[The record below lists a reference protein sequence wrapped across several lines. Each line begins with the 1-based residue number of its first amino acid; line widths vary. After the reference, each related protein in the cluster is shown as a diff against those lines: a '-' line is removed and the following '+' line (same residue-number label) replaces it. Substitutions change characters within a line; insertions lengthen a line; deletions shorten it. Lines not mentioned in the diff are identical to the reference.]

1 MARTYQS
8 DYKHAYKTS
17 NYNLDYRPGE
27 SDLQYYKR
35 LAKVADQRMVRLEK
49 LAGIYE
55 DPKTKQILPGVE
67 GFEKATKYAY
77 DKALRDLELY
87 GGGKRFNTK
96 PPLNPD
102 GTVDNRLL
110 SEKLAD
116 MRSFLS
122 SVTSTKQGI
131 VSVYT
136 ERAKTFNAQFGTNY
150 TWQDLADFY
159 QSGDADK
166 ALQAASSATVQKA
179 IGKIQHAKERMLKEM
194 NKNAKVT
201 LAKDDKIVYSK
212 AMDLLKSDKLN
223 LSVLKGLT
231 SEQKNRMAEIL
242 TEMEKEK

>member
-1 MARTYQS
+1 MAN
-8 DYKHAYKTS
+8 YKHEYKTRP
-17 NYNLDYRPGE
+17 YNLDYKPGE

-35 LAKVADQRMVRLEK
+35 LAKVADQRLVRLEQ
-49 LAGIYE
+49 LS
-55 DPKTKQILPGVE
+55 KQE
-67 GFEKATKYAY
+67 GFEKVTKFAY
-77 DKALRDLELY
+77 DKAMRDLELY

-96 PPLNPD
+96 PPLNKD

-116 MRSFLS
+116 IRAFLS

-136 ERAKTFNAQFGTNY
+136 ERAKTFNEQFGTNY
-150 TWQDLADFY
+150 SWQDLADFY

-179 IGKIQHAKERMLKEM
+179 IGKIQHAKEQMLKEM
-194 NKNAKVT
+194 NKNGKIT
-201 LAKDDKIVYSK
+201 MDKEDKIVYKK

-223 LSVLKGLT
+223 LSVLKGIT
-231 SEQKNRMAEIL
+231 GEQRLRMAEIL

>member
-1 MARTYQS
+1 MANYKHEYKFRPYNV
-8 DYKHAYKTS
+8 DYK
-17 NYNLDYRPGE
+17 PGE

-35 LAKVADQRMVRLEK
+35 LAKVADQRLVRLEQ
-49 LAGIYE
+49 LS
-55 DPKTKQILPGVE
+55 KQE
-67 GFEKATKYAY
+67 GFEKVTRFAY
-77 DKALRDLELY
+77 ERAMRDLELY

-96 PPLNPD
+96 PPLNAD

-136 ERAKTFNAQFGTNY
+136 ERAKTFNVQFGTNY
-150 TWQDLADFY
+150 SWQDLADFY

-179 IGKIQHAKERMLKEM
+179 IGKIQHAKEQMLKEM

-201 LAKDDKIVYSK
+201 IDKEDKIVYKK
-212 AMDLLKSDKLN
+212 AMELLKSDTLN
-223 LSVLKGLT
+223 LSVLKNITG
-231 SEQKNRMAEIL
+231 EQKDRMAEIL

>member
-1 MARTYQS
+1 MAN
-8 DYKHAYKTS
+8 YKHEYKFRP
-17 NYNLDYRPGE
+17 YNLDYKPGE

-35 LAKVADQRMVRLEK
+35 LAKVADQRLVRLEQ
-49 LAGIYE
+49 LS
-55 DPKTKQILPGVE
+55 TQS
-67 GFEKATKYAY
+67 GFEKVTKFAY
-77 DKALRDLELY
+77 DKAMRDLELY

-96 PPLNPD
+96 PPLNKD

-136 ERAKTFNAQFGTNY
+136 ERARTFNTQFGTNY
-150 TWQDLADFY
+150 SWQDLADFY

-179 IGKIQHAKERMLKEM
+179 IGKIQHAKEQMLKEM
-194 NKNAKVT
+194 NKNSKVT
-201 LAKDDKIVYSK
+201 LDKEDKIVYKK

-223 LSVLKGLT
+223 LSVLKGVT
-231 SEQKNRMAEIL
+231 GEQKLRMAEIL

>member
-1 MARTYQS
+1 MASYKHEYKFRPYNV
-8 DYKHAYKTS
+8 DYK
-17 NYNLDYRPGE
+17 PGE

-35 LAKVADQRMVRLEK
+35 LAKVADQRLVRLEQ
-49 LAGIYE
+49 LSTQ
-55 DPKTKQILPGVE
+55 P
-67 GFEKATKYAY
+67 GFEKVTKFAY
-77 DKALRDLELY
+77 DKAMRDLELY

-96 PPLNPD
+96 PPLNKD

-116 MRSFLS
+116 MRAFLS

-136 ERAKTFNAQFGTNY
+136 ERAKTFNTQFGTNY
-150 TWQDLADFY
+150 SWQDLADFY

-179 IGKIQHAKERMLKEM
+179 IGKIQHAKEQMLKEM

-201 LAKDDKIVYSK
+201 LDKEDKIVYSK

-223 LSVLKGLT
+223 LSVLKGIT
-231 SEQKNRMAEIL
+231 GEQRLRMAEIL

>member
-1 MARTYQS
+1 MAN
-8 DYKHAYKTS
+8 YKHEYKFRP
-17 NYNLDYRPGE
+17 YNLDYRPGE

-35 LAKVADQRMVRLEK
+35 LAKVADQRLVRLEQ
-49 LAGIYE
+49 LS
-55 DPKTKQILPGVE
+55 KQE
-67 GFEKATKYAY
+67 GFEKVTRFAY
-77 DKALRDLELY
+77 ERAMRDLELY

-96 PPLNPD
+96 PPLNAD

-136 ERAKTFNAQFGTNY
+136 ERAKTFNTQFGTNY
-150 TWQDLADFY
+150 SWQDLADFY

-179 IGKIQHAKERMLKEM
+179 IGKIQHAKEQMLKEM

-201 LAKDDKIVYSK
+201 LDKEDKIVYKK
-212 AMDLLKSDKLN
+212 AMELLKSDTLN
-223 LSVLKGLT
+223 LSVLKNITG
-231 SEQKNRMAEIL
+231 EQKDRMAEIL

>member
-1 MARTYQS
+1 MAN
-8 DYKHAYKTS
+8 YKHEYKFRP
-17 NYNLDYRPGE
+17 YNLDYKPGE

-35 LAKVADQRMVRLEK
+35 LAKVADQRLVRLEQ
-49 LAGIYE
+49 LS
-55 DPKTKQILPGVE
+55 KQE
-67 GFEKATKYAY
+67 GFEKVTRFAY
-77 DKALRDLELY
+77 ERAMRDLELY

-96 PPLNPD
+96 PPLNAD

-150 TWQDLADFY
+150 SWQDLADFY

-179 IGKIQHAKERMLKEM
+179 IGKIQHAKEQMLKEM

-201 LAKDDKIVYSK
+201 LDKEDKIVYKK
-212 AMDLLKSDKLN
+212 AMELLKSDTLN
-223 LSVLKGLT
+223 LSVLKNITG
-231 SEQKNRMAEIL
+231 EQKDRITEIL

>member
-1 MARTYQS
+1 MAN
-8 DYKHAYKTS
+8 YKHEYKFRP
-17 NYNLDYRPGE
+17 YNLDYRPGE

-35 LAKVADQRMVRLEK
+35 LAKVADQRLVRLEQ
-49 LAGIYE
+49 LS
-55 DPKTKQILPGVE
+55 KQE
-67 GFEKATKYAY
+67 GFEKVTRFAY
-77 DKALRDLELY
+77 ERAMRDLELY

-96 PPLNPD
+96 PPLNAD

-136 ERAKTFNAQFGTNY
+136 ERAKTFNTQFGTNY
-150 TWQDLADFY
+150 SWQDLADFY

-179 IGKIQHAKERMLKEM
+179 IGKIQHAKEQMLKEM

-201 LAKDDKIVYSK
+201 IDKEDKIVYKK
-212 AMDLLKSDKLN
+212 AMELLKSDKLN
-223 LSVLKGLT
+223 LSVLKGIT
-231 SEQKNRMAEIL
+231 SEQKQRMAEIL

>member
-1 MARTYQS
+1 MAN
-8 DYKHAYKTS
+8 YKHEYKFRP
-17 NYNLDYRPGE
+17 YNLDYKPGE

-35 LAKVADQRMVRLEK
+35 LAKVADQRLVRLEQ
-49 LAGIYE
+49 LS
-55 DPKTKQILPGVE
+55 KQE
-67 GFEKATKYAY
+67 GFEKVTRFAY
-77 DKALRDLELY
+77 ERAMRDLELY

-96 PPLNPD
+96 PPLNAD

-150 TWQDLADFY
+150 SWQDLADFY

-179 IGKIQHAKERMLKEM
+179 IGKIQHAKEQMLKEM

-201 LAKDDKIVYSK
+201 IDKEDKIVYKK
-212 AMDLLKSDKLN
+212 AMELLKSDKLN
-223 LSVLKGLT
+223 LSVLKGIT
-231 SEQKNRMAEIL
+231 SEQKQRMAEIL

>member
-1 MARTYQS
+1 MAN
-8 DYKHAYKTS
+8 YKHEYKFRP
-17 NYNLDYRPGE
+17 YNLDYKPGE

-35 LAKVADQRMVRLEK
+35 LAKVADQRLVRLEQ
-49 LAGIYE
+49 LS
-55 DPKTKQILPGVE
+55 QQE
-67 GFEKATKYAY
+67 GFEKVTRFAY
-77 DKALRDLELY
+77 ERAMRDLEL
-87 GGGKRFNTK
+87 NA
-96 PPLNPD
+96 D

-150 TWQDLADFY
+150 SWQDLADFY

-179 IGKIQHAKERMLKEM
+179 IGKIQHAKEQMLKEM

-201 LAKDDKIVYSK
+201 LDKEDKIVYKK
-212 AMDLLKSDKLN
+212 AMELLKSDTLN
-223 LSVLKGLT
+223 LSVLKNITG
-231 SEQKNRMAEIL
+231 EQKDRIAEIL

>member
-1 MARTYQS
+1 MAN
-8 DYKHAYKTS
+8 YKHEYKFRP
-17 NYNLDYRPGE
+17 YNLDYKPGE
-27 SDLQYYKR
+27 SDLQYYRR
-35 LAKVADQRMVRLEK
+35 LAKTADQRLVRLEQ
-49 LAGIYE
+49 LSTQ
-55 DPKTKQILPGVE
+55 P
-67 GFEKATKYAY
+67 GFEKVTKFAY
-77 DKALRDLELY
+77 DKAMRDLELY

-96 PPLNPD
+96 PPLNKD

-116 MRSFLS
+116 MRAFLS

-136 ERAKTFNAQFGTNY
+136 ERARTFNTQFGTNY
-150 TWQDLADFY
+150 SWQDLADFY

-179 IGKIQHAKERMLKEM
+179 IGKIQHAKEQMLKEM

-201 LAKDDKIVYSK
+201 LDKEDKIVYKK

-223 LSVLKGLT
+223 LSVLKGIT
-231 SEQKNRMAEIL
+231 GEQKLRMAEIL

>member
-1 MARTYQS
+1 MANYKHEYKFRPYNV
-8 DYKHAYKTS
+8 DYK
-17 NYNLDYRPGE
+17 PGE

-35 LAKVADQRMVRLEK
+35 LAKVADQRLVRLEQ
-49 LAGIYE
+49 LS
-55 DPKTKQILPGVE
+55 KQE
-67 GFEKATKYAY
+67 GFEKVTRFAY
-77 DKALRDLELY
+77 ERAMRDLELY

-96 PPLNPD
+96 PPLNAD

-150 TWQDLADFY
+150 SWQDLADFY

-179 IGKIQHAKERMLKEM
+179 IGKIQHAKEQMLKEM

-201 LAKDDKIVYSK
+201 IDKEDKIVYKK
-212 AMDLLKSDKLN
+212 AMELLKSDTLN
-223 LSVLKGLT
+223 LSVLKNITG
-231 SEQKNRMAEIL
+231 EQKQRMAEIL
-242 TEMEKEK
+242 IEMEKEK

>member
-1 MARTYQS
+1 MANYKHEYKFRPYNV
-8 DYKHAYKTS
+8 DYK
-17 NYNLDYRPGE
+17 PGE

-35 LAKVADQRMVRLEK
+35 LAKVADQRLVRLEQ
-49 LAGIYE
+49 LS
-55 DPKTKQILPGVE
+55 KQE
-67 GFEKATKYAY
+67 GFEKVTRFAY
-77 DKALRDLELY
+77 ERAMRDLELY

-96 PPLNPD
+96 PPLNAD

-150 TWQDLADFY
+150 SWKDLSDFY

-179 IGKIQHAKERMLKEM
+179 IGKIQHAKEQMLKEM

-201 LAKDDKIVYSK
+201 IDKEDKIVYKK
-212 AMDLLKSDKLN
+212 AMELLKSDTLN
-223 LSVLKGLT
+223 LSVLKNITG
-231 SEQKNRMAEIL
+231 EQKDRMAEIL

>member
-1 MARTYQS
+1 MAN
-8 DYKHAYKTS
+8 YKHEYKFRP
-17 NYNLDYRPGE
+17 YNLDYKPGE

-35 LAKVADQRMVRLEK
+35 LAKVADQRLVRLEQ
-49 LAGIYE
+49 LS
-55 DPKTKQILPGVE
+55 KQE
-67 GFEKATKYAY
+67 GFEKVTRFAY
-77 DKALRDLELY
+77 EHAMRDLELY

-96 PPLNPD
+96 PPLNAD

-150 TWQDLADFY
+150 SWQDLADFY

-179 IGKIQHAKERMLKEM
+179 IGKIQHAKEQMIKEM

-201 LAKDDKIVYSK
+201 LDKEDKIVYKK
-212 AMDLLKSDKLN
+212 AMELLKSDTLN
-223 LSVLKGLT
+223 LSVLKNITG
-231 SEQKNRMAEIL
+231 EQKDRMAEIL